1 MVLDVH
7 ILVIWIPAIHAGMTT
22 LINFQHYANS
32 AFLRAD
38 SSDAAGKLAM
48 EGLWERLFLAQTDA
62 EKYLLIPFPVLLG
75 VGA

>member
-7 ILVIWIPAIHAGMTT
+7 ILVTWIPAIHAGMTT

-38 SSDAAGKLAM
+38 SSDAAGKPAM
-48 EGLWERLFLAQTDA
+48 EGLWRSSKGFS
-62 EKYLLIPFPVLLG
+62 
-75 VGA
+75 

>member
-7 ILVIWIPAIHAGMTT
+7 ILVTWIPAIHAGMTT

-38 SSDAAGKLAM
+38 SSDAAGKSSM
-48 EGLWERLFLAQTDA
+48 EGLMALFERLFLAQIDA
-62 EKYLLIPFPVLLG
+62 KNIKRG
-75 VGA
+75 MTAT